1 MNIVGLD
8 PDSGDYE
15 EYFPDAEKRV
25 QGNPKQAVRMHFTD
39 PTGQFM
45 VGTWRSEVG
54 KWTVRYTETEY
65 CELLAGVSVITN
77 EAGQSS
83 TVRPGDRFVV
93 PRGFVGSWEV
103 ITPTTKHFVIYE
115 SAAD

>member
-1 MNIVGLD
+1 MDIVQLG
-8 PDSGDYE
+8 PDSGDHE
-15 EYFPDAEKRV
+15 EYFLAAEKLV
-25 QGNPKQAVRMHFTD
+25 QGNPKQSVRMHYTD

-45 VGTWRSEVG
+45 VGTWSSEVG

-65 CELLAGVSVITN
+65 CELLEGVSVISD
-77 EAGQSS
+77 EAGQSV

-93 PRGFVGSWEV
+93 PSGFAGSWEV
-103 ITPTTKHFVIYE
+103 ITPTTKHFVIFE